1 MPASGPNALP
11 PVYTANPLETLQSA
25 DHPTLHENLSLE
37 VRALWTAIGLITGAT
52 GVALPKVRLTDDAG
66 LGLNDVF
73 ARPNKL
79 RNARFDHWTAG
90 TSFSADGVTA
100 DEWRA
105 NKGTGGSPTMT
116 VSRQAHALADIPGE
130 PPHFYRHQQTAQ
142 ATTTAPYL
150 EQRLDDVRQEAG
162 QHVTVSGWVRC
173 GTGTVVVTPRASQV
187 FGTGGSP
194 SATVDTDGSTITAT
208 TTWTRFVRRIQV
220 PSVAGKTV
228 GSNADSYLA
237 VQLRGPLS
245 STWTL
250 DISQLKVERGQAATE
265 FEQIDP
271 RIRKLL
277 AGQLAGSDLSASA
290 GIAAAQLAT
299 GTKGYVLLAGASA
312 PQYERLARRNLLI
325 NGAMRVSQRRA
336 LDSAATVTDNAYQTT
351 DRWRGLF
358 GASTGATSVAPTL
371 QTSSSWYVSGDN
383 SHRTLLMLGQDGAT
397 LGAKGTNSTKFG
409 VFQVLEAIDSV
420 PYRNVPLSLQARIY
434 ITSATLTDMRMAVLE
449 YRGTADSVSGD
460 PISAWGANG
469 SNPTLAADW
478 HYVNTPT
485 SLAVAYGAIGTIAR
499 IENITPTTSAN
510 NLAVM
515 IWANDGSTHLT
526 NDFFFVTD
534 VQLEVGTICTRP
546 ERLPYAQELALC
558 QRYYFK
564 TFPQSLT
571 PAQNTGNA
579 NGALAYVAQVGGT
592 TAGNGAMLRYPS
604 IMRASPTVTFFN
616 ISAANT
622 KWRNVSIG
630 ADSATPVTVGPNE
643 SGVFV
648 TNAQVAGDLVSHQIM
663 VHLTA
668 DAEL

>member
-11 PVYTANPLETLQSA
+11 PAYTANSLETLQAA

-90 TSFSADGVTA
+90 ASFSADGLTA

-105 NKGTGGSPTMT
+105 SKGTGGSPAMT

-130 PPHFYRHQQTAQ
+130 PPYFYRHQQTAQ
-142 ATTTAPYL
+142 ATSTPPYL
-150 EQRLDDVRQEAG
+150 EQRLDDVRQEAN
-162 QHVTVSGWVRC
+162 QYVTVSGWIRC
-173 GTGTVVVTPRASQV
+173 GTGSVVVTPRASQV

-250 DISQLKVERGQAATE
+250 DFSQLKVERGQAATE

-299 GTKGYVLLAGASA
+299 GTKGYALLAGASA
-312 PQYERLARRNLLI
+312 PQFDRLSRKNFLI
-325 NGAMRVSQRRA
+325 NGGMQVSQRIA
-336 LDSAATVTDNAYQTT
+336 VNSGVSVTDNTYMTA
-351 DRWRGLF
+351 DRWRMLYDSASNAPSTYNSTSF
-358 GASTGATSVAPTL
+358 FTLTAGASFNALTFQASNAATGRHGMFQVIESKDAAMLRGTSVSLSFLAFA
-371 QTSSSWYVSGDN
+371 QAGFSDI
-383 SHRTLLMLGQDGAT
+383 RA
-397 LGAKGTNSTKFG
+397 
-409 VFQVLEAIDSV
+409 AIL
-420 PYRNVPLSLQARIY
+420 YW
-434 ITSATLTDMRMAVLE
+434 T
-449 YRGTADSVSGD
+449 GTADAVSSDPVTTWSSLVSGT
-460 PISAWGANG
+460 PGNASGLSG
-469 SNPTLAADW
+469 SWLFA
-478 HYVNTPT
+478 NTPT
-485 SLAVAYGAIGTIAR
+485 NLSVGAGGAVFK
-499 IENITPTTSAN
+499 IENISIPQSATNVAVLIWCDDTTTTFGEFWG
-510 NLAVM
+510 V
-515 IWANDGSTHLT
+515 T
-526 NDFFFVTD
+526 NA
-534 VQLEVGTICTRP
+534 QLEKGAVSTPFEMPT
-546 ERLPYAQELALC
+546 YAQELQMC

-622 KWRNVSIG
+622 KWRNVSLG